1 MFFVTYKNTIK
12 TLFRSWT
19 FWLAL
24 GAVALIAVVDQ
35 PVVTFAEGYKPDSL
49 SLSLYNQQVYN
60 YVYASFLFYALPI
73 FTVITTV
80 LVLNRDYGDQ
90 FFEIEKA
97 AGVRL
102 PHYFFGRLF
111 AIITVQLVFLFLA
124 SGALLHAYVTGWG
137 GVEGLSLGEYLADS
151 TFRLLYII
159 LGGALPCVL
168 FYVGLTYMVG
178 TLFRSGIAAAV
189 TGFGSI
195 ILFVVLQLFKMNL
208 TRVQNIKAAEFYFDY
223 FCHTP
228 DKLKG
233 FLFFWNIE
241 GGWEQMAMRPFYT
254 SLGKAALSFAILM
267 GLFAVFAA
275 VSYWRVHKREV

>member
-12 TLFRSWT
+12 MLFRSWT

-24 GAVALIAVVDQ
+24 GAVALIAVVNR

-49 SLSLYNQQVYN
+49 SLSLYNQQVNN
-60 YVYASFLFYALPI
+60 YICATFLQYALPI

-102 PHYFFGRLF
+102 PHYFFGRLT
-111 AIITVQLVFLFLA
+111 AIVTVQLVFLFLA
-124 SGALLHAYVTGWG
+124 GSVLLHVFVAGWG
-137 GVEGLSLGEYLADS
+137 GVEGLSFGAYLADS
-151 TFRLLYII
+151 TFRLLYTI

-178 TLFRSGIAAAV
+178 TLLRSGIAAAV
-189 TGFGSI
+189 TGFVYI
-195 ILFVVLQLFKMNL
+195 ILFLVLEMFKMML
-208 TRVQNIKAAEFYFDY
+208 TRVQNVKVVELYFSY
-223 FCHTP
+223 SCHIP
-228 DKLKG
+228 DKLKY
-233 FLFFWNIE
+233 FLFFWNID
-241 GGWEQMAMRPFYT
+241 GGWEQMTMRPYYT

-275 VSYWRVHKREV
+275 ISYWRVYKREV